1 MIVVGIL
8 GDIGSGKSFISK
20 QFNCPVFCA
29 DDEVNKI
36 YKNSKICY
44 KKLKSKLPKYI
55 KSYPINKSELT
66 SAILANKY
74 NLKKIVNI
82 IHPLVRKK
90 MNHFLRKNVRK
101 KFLVLDVPLLI
112 ENKLNKKNYILIF
125 VSARKSKIMKNLK
138 NRKNY
143 NPQILKVL
151 KKFQLPLELKRKK
164 SNYIINNNF
173 RSLSLKKSVKI
184 LKNILINERSNT

>member
-1 MIVVGIL
+1 MIKIAII
-8 GDIGSGKSFISK
+8 GDIGSGKSFVSK
-20 QFNCPVFCA
+20 QFLSPVFDA
-29 DDEVNKI
+29 DKEVKKI
-36 YKNSKICY
+36 YQNDQKCF
-44 KKLKSKLPKYI
+44 KKLKKKLPKFISSFPI
-55 KSYPINKSELT
+55 KKKEIGK
-66 SAILANKY
+66 AILENKN
-74 NLKKIVNI
+74 NLKKIINI
-82 IHPLVRKK
+82 IHPIIRIR
-90 MNHFLRKNVRK
+90 MK
-101 KFLVLDVPLLI
+101 KFFKKNKNKKIIVLDIPLLL

-173 RSLSLKKSVKI
+173 RKLYVKKNIKIIKNKI
-184 LKNILINERSNT
+184 LNK

>member
-1 MIVVGIL
+1 MIKIAII
-8 GDIGSGKSFISK
+8 GDIGSGKSFVSK
-20 QFNCPVFCA
+20 QFLSPVFDA
-29 DDEVNKI
+29 DKEVKKI
-36 YKNSKICY
+36 YQNDQKCF
-44 KKLKSKLPKYI
+44 KKLKKKLPKFISSFPI
-55 KSYPINKSELT
+55 KKKEIGK
-66 SAILANKY
+66 AILENKN
-74 NLKKIVNI
+74 NLKKIINI
-82 IHPLVRKK
+82 VHPIIRIR
-90 MNHFLRKNVRK
+90 MK
-101 KFLVLDVPLLI
+101 KFFKKNKNKKIIVLDIPLLL

-173 RSLSLKKSVKI
+173 RKLYVKKNIKIIKNKI
-184 LKNILINERSNT
+184 LNK

>member
-1 MIVVGIL
+1 MIKIAII
-8 GDIGSGKSFISK
+8 GDIGSGKSFVSK
-20 QFNCPVFCA
+20 QFLSPVFDA
-29 DDEVNKI
+29 DKEVKKI
-36 YKNSKICY
+36 YQNARKCF
-44 KKLKSKLPKYI
+44 KKLKKILPKFISSFPI
-55 KSYPINKSELT
+55 KKKEIGK
-66 SAILANKY
+66 AILENKN
-74 NLKKIVNI
+74 NLKKIINVVHPI
-82 IHPLVRKK
+82 IRIR
-90 MNHFLRKNVRK
+90 MK
-101 KFLVLDVPLLI
+101 KFFKKNKNKKIIVLDIPLLL

-173 RSLSLKKSVKI
+173 RKLYIKKNIKIIKNKI
-184 LKNILINERSNT
+184 LNK

>member
-1 MIVVGIL
+1 MIKIAII
-8 GDIGSGKSFISK
+8 GDIGSGKSFVSK
-20 QFNCPVFCA
+20 QFLSPVFDA
-29 DDEVNKI
+29 DKEVKKI
-36 YKNSKICY
+36 YQNDQKCF
-44 KKLKSKLPKYI
+44 KKLKKILPKFISSFPI
-55 KSYPINKSELT
+55 KKKEIGK
-66 SAILANKY
+66 AILENKN
-74 NLKKIVNI
+74 NLKKIINVVHPI
-82 IHPLVRKK
+82 IRIR
-90 MNHFLRKNVRK
+90 MK
-101 KFLVLDVPLLI
+101 KFFKKNKNKKIIVLDIPLLL

-173 RSLSLKKSVKI
+173 RKLYVKKNIKIIKNKI
-184 LKNILINERSNT
+184 LNK

>member
-1 MIVVGIL
+1 MIKIAII
-8 GDIGSGKSFISK
+8 GDIGSGKSFVSK
-20 QFNCPVFCA
+20 QFLSPVFDA
-29 DDEVNKI
+29 DKEVKKI
-36 YKNSKICY
+36 YQNDQKCF
-44 KKLKSKLPKYI
+44 KKLKKILPKFISSFPI
-55 KSYPINKSELT
+55 KKKEIGK
-66 SAILANKY
+66 AILENKN
-74 NLKKIVNI
+74 NLKKIINI
-82 IHPLVRKK
+82 IHPIIRIR
-90 MNHFLRKNVRK
+90 MK
-101 KFLVLDVPLLI
+101 KFFKKNKNKKIIVLDIPLLL

-173 RSLSLKKSVKI
+173 RKLYVKKNIKIIKNKI
-184 LKNILINERSNT
+184 LNK

>member
-1 MIVVGIL
+1 MIKIAII
-8 GDIGSGKSFISK
+8 GDIGSGKSFVSK
-20 QFNCPVFCA
+20 QFLFPVFDA
-29 DDEVNKI
+29 DREVKKI
-36 YKNSKICY
+36 YQNDQKCF
-44 KKLKSKLPKYI
+44 KKLKKKLPKFISSFPI
-55 KSYPINKSELT
+55 KKKEIGK
-66 SAILANKY
+66 AILENKN
-74 NLKKIVNI
+74 NLKKIINVVHPI
-82 IHPLVRKK
+82 IRIR
-90 MNHFLRKNVRK
+90 MK
-101 KFLVLDVPLLI
+101 KFFKKNKNKKVIVLDIPLLL

-173 RSLSLKKSVKI
+173 RKLYVKKNIKIIKNKI
-184 LKNILINERSNT
+184 LNK